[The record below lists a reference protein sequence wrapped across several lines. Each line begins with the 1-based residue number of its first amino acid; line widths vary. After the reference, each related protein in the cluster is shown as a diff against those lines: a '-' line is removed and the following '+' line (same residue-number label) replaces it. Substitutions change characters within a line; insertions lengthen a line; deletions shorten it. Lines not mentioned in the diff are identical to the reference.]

1 MNLKWEYKQLEF
13 KSEKRTVSISHDTLL
28 HQLGIDEDLEIT
40 THIIR
45 DLDQTETNL
54 VKWQTPFY
62 FIPEYFVSPSN
73 KTIQYDTIYDLGNG
87 IQVCYEGQGCYHLI
101 IAIYKHAQGL
111 KFQKRMVYFW
121 LHEQTLIVLVFE
133 DSVLKFGNFFEVD
146 GINEVMYFI
155 LSAANECGFNQNSF
169 AIVGDG
175 ENHELSLIQV
185 ELQKLKLGLIFVEKN
200 ELYPGYFASPY
211 QHFSFYLKTLME
223 CALPEEI

>member
-1 MNLKWEYKQLEF
+1 
-13 KSEKRTVSISHDTLL
+13 
-28 HQLGIDEDLEIT
+28 
-40 THIIR
+40 
-45 DLDQTETNL
+45 
-54 VKWQTPFY
+54 
-62 FIPEYFVSPSN
+62 
-73 KTIQYDTIYDLGNG
+73 
-87 IQVCYEGQGCYHLI
+87 
-101 IAIYKHAQGL
+101 
-111 KFQKRMVYFW
+111 
-121 LHEQTLIVLVFE
+121 
-133 DSVLKFGNFFEVD
+133 
-146 GINEVMYFI
+146 